1 MKSSLTQVA
10 LSPVRHF
17 STELNIDREA
27 FIGQLPTALQ
37 PRVFTLHGDLIRI
50 SEKNGSV
57 WIGMT
62 TLFESHRGDIK
73 SPVMRLDFAF
83 EGLSESEIE
92 DFVSSCSVVATQ
104 TGPEAAA
111 LMARGACLGT
121 GGVPGTVTTAAS
133 GP

>member
-1 MKSSLTQVA
+1 MKYSLPQVA
-10 LSPVRHF
+10 PSAVRYF
-17 STELNIDREA
+17 FTELNIDREA

-50 SEKNGSV
+50 SEKNGLV

-62 TLFESHRGDIK
+62 TLVEAHRGEMK
-73 SPVMRLDFAF
+73 SSVMRLDFAF
-83 EGLSESEIE
+83 EGLSQSEIE
-92 DFVSSCSVVATQ
+92 EFVSSCSVCGYK

-111 LMARGACLGT
+111 LMARGVCLST